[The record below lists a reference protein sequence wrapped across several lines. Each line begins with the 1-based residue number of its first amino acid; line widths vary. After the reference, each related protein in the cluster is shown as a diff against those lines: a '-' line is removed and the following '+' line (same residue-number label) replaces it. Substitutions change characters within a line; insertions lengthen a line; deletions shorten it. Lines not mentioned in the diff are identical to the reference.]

1 MEKRTAAFLFQITLR
16 NSFMRDTITSRF
28 IILISS
34 IVFPSLIFLAAFFFL
49 PGWNVAEEGVTED
62 KIIVRRGTSLR
73 SIIASIADK
82 QGIRHER
89 PLLVTAGLF
98 PELRQIKPGRYV
110 IPPGLSNYRLL
121 SYLHHHPQ
129 DEERVLIPEGLRK
142 ERIADIMASRLDI
155 DSLSFMNSSTDKAL
169 LEELGIS
176 ADSFEGYYFPGT
188 YNFPWASTSEEII
201 RFLVGRFRSFYS
213 DSLRAI
219 AAEKGFNELELLTLA
234 SIVEAE
240 TPLNEEK
247 PLVAGVYLNRLKK
260 NMKLQADPTVQY
272 ALGGKPDRLL
282 YKDLAVDSPYNTYKY
297 KGLPPAPICS
307 PGALSIM
314 AVLEPVKTG
323 YLYFVA
329 TGTGGHYFAKTASEH
344 VKNVK
349 KYRAN
354 RRRTE

>member
-1 MEKRTAAFLFQITLR
+1 MEKRAAAPFFQITLR
-16 NSFMRDTITSRF
+16 DSFMRDTITSRF

-34 IVFPSLIFLAAFFFL
+34 VVFPSLLFLAAFFFL
-49 PGWNVAEEGVTED
+49 PGWNVSEEGVTEER
-62 KIIVRRGTSLR
+62 IIVHRGSSLR
-73 SIIASIADK
+73 SIITSIAEK
-82 QGIRHER
+82 KGIRHAR
-89 PLLVTAGLF
+89 PLLITAGLF

-121 SYLHHHPQ
+121 SYLHYHPQ

-142 ERIADIMASRLDI
+142 ERVAAIMASQLDI

-169 LEELGIS
+169 LEELGVR

-188 YNFPWASTSEEII
+188 YNFPWASASEEII

-213 DSLRAI
+213 DSLKTS
-219 AAEKGFNELELLTLA
+219 AAQRGLDELELLTLA

-260 NMKLQADPTVQY
+260 NMRLQADPTVQY
-272 ALGGKPDRLL
+272 ALGGKQERLL
-282 YKDLAVDSPYNTYKY
+282 YKDLAVDSPYNTYKH

-307 PGALSIM
+307 PGALSIQ
-314 AVLEPVKTG
+314 AVLDPAETG

-344 VKNVK
+344 IKNVN
-349 KYRAN
+349 KYRAS
-354 RRRTE
+354 RRRTQ